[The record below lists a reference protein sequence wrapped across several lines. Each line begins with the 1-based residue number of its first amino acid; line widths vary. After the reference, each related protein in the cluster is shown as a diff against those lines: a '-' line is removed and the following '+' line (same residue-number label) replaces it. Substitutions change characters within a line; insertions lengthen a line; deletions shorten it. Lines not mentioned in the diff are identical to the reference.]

1 MSDFQ
6 QDQTANET
14 PAGEARATPFGEF
27 LRHQKRAFEETGKA
41 VDSLLPPGFKEHGS
55 EAGREFISGFKVLFD
70 AVIDGVQKASK
81 DFEET
86 LNRERPASS
95 DAAVSTAKARAVA
108 QEGETPL
115 DFLLRVMRD
124 KREKKAVRMDAAK
137 AAAPYLHA
145 RLSSVEVRDDGA
157 GESHDDWVL
166 RKARE
171 RGLLPP
177 KVPAQQETPE

>member
-14 PAGEARATPFGEF
+14 PAGDTKSTPFGEF

-41 VDSLLPPGFKEHGS
+41 VDALLPPGFKQHS
-55 EAGREFISGFKVLFD
+55 NEAGREFISGFKVLFD

-95 DAAVSTAKARAVA
+95 EGDDRPSST
-108 QEGETPL
+108 GTT
-115 DFLLRVMRD
+115 
-124 KREKKAVRMDAAK
+124 
-137 AAAPYLHA
+137 
-145 RLSSVEVRDDGA
+145 
-157 GESHDDWVL
+157 
-166 RKARE
+166 
-171 RGLLPP
+171 
-177 KVPAQQETPE
+177 KVKVQVD